1 MKHFKLFSAFIAII
15 IASSVI
21 PAKAEPS
28 YFFDNPD
35 NKPYLGARFGIDVTA
50 AANGDSFYSSK
61 VGFSLGAVYNIPL
74 MMNLYFEPGVSVF
87 YNPFG
92 KTLVE
97 FYDTGVADEQGNEVW
112 LPYQVDGTIRNF
124 GFRIPLRVGYHLD
137 FSPELSIHVV
147 TGPQIDLS
155 LMARYHRNAV
165 QLPPDGTTLKSEGQ
179 SIFGTG
185 GFHHIDLS
193 WYIGVGMTYG
203 RYYIDLGGSLGMT
216 HMLSKGSI
224 KSGPYTVHFPADIRR
239 NIFTVTLGYNF

>member
-1 MKHFKLFSAFIAII
+1 MKFKSFLASILLVSACAFAT
-15 IASSVI
+15 
-21 PAKAEPS
+21 KAEPS

-35 NKPYLGARFGIDVTA
+35 NSAHLGVRFGLDFTS
-50 AANGDSFYSSK
+50 AANGDAMYSSK

-74 MMNLYFEPGVSVF
+74 AMNFYFEPGVGVF

-97 FYDTGVADEQGNEVW
+97 YYNTGTTNAEGQDIL
-112 LPYQVDGTIRNF
+112 LPYQVDGSIRNF
-124 GFRIPLRVGYHLD
+124 GFRIPLRVGYHFD
-137 FSPELSIHVV
+137 FSPDLSIHVL

-165 QLPPDGTTLKSEGQ
+165 QLPPDGDTLKAEGQ

-185 GFHHIDLS
+185 GFHHVDLS

-203 RYYIDLGGSLGMT
+203 KYYIDLGGSLGMT
-216 HMLSKGSI
+216 HMLSKSTI
-224 KSGPYTVHFPADIRR
+224 TSGPYTVRFPSDIRR
-239 NIFTVTLGYNF
+239 NIFTITLGYNF